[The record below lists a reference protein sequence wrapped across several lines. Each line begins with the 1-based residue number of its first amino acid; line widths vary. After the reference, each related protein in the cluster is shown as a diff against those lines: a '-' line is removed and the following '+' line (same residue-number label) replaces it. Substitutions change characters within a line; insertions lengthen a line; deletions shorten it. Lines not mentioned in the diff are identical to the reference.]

1 MPKKVAQMLKE
12 GGRVKIWSM
21 HKKTNTFRTFPMRR
35 RLRQLCIEK
44 LNMKLGNMINLA
56 ELYPKTF

>member
-1 MPKKVAQMLKE
+1 MPKSCPNAE
-12 GGRVKIWSM
+12 RGGVKNLVDA
-21 HKKTNTFRTFPMRR
+21 KKTNTFPMFPMRR